1 MGTLTY
7 FPTERYGA
15 VTRAT
20 EQPHAVERLVQ
31 WLRKAAPIRAKASMG
46 CEETLELAPN
56 MTPIRKAVKP
66 NCPRL
71 ETLTKVLDDYC
82 EMCGYARWIAQDS
95 IRAGMLRIRHGETM
109 GRAIESAK
117 RRADFCAQH
126 GPKGVA

>member
-20 EQPHAVERLVQ
+20 EQPHAVERLVA

-56 MTPIRKAVKP
+56 MTT
-66 NCPRL
+66 PRPRA
-71 ETLTKVLDDYC
+71 D
-82 EMCGYARWIAQDS
+82 MARPRIS
-95 IRAGMLRIRHGETM
+95 RGML
-109 GRAIESAK
+109 SATSAA
-117 RRADFCAQH
+117 R
-126 GPKGVA
+126 GVSIMVPSM